1 LKSSIG
7 FHAHV
12 SLNAS
17 VSVNSY
23 VFIENVQWI
32 VQTKGSLI
40 AVTVCLV
47 IS

>member
-17 VSVNSY
+17 ISVIAY
-23 VFIENVQWI
+23 VFIENVEWI
-32 VQTKGSLI
+32 VQTEGSSI
-40 AVTVCLV
+40 AVTVF
-47 IS
+47 SGN